1 LNSHSTPHHTP
12 SFTLAERRRG
22 GLRWVEAHFTHF
34 AIRSVWVH
42 GTADGAAVV
51 REIDA
56 GVREAVQEAVHV
68 TELELSGRRIIY
80 RLLVIG
86 HRTQH
91 LRHLGGLV
99 GHGGA

>member
-1 LNSHSTPHHTP
+1 
-12 SFTLAERRRG
+12 
-22 GLRWVEAHFTHF
+22 
-34 AIRSVWVH
+34 VWVH
-42 GTADGAAVV
+42 GTADGAAV